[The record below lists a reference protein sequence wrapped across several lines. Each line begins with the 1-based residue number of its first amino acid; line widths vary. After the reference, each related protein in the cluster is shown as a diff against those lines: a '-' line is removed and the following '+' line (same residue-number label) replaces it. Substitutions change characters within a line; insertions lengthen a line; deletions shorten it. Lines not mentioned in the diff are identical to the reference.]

1 MLSALIGKMSFELK
15 TAKVLDSM
23 LEVKFFLFFMY
34 KSEFIR
40 WYFISIFLAKIPK
53 KEQEIGLKEK

>member
-1 MLSALIGKMSFELK
+1 MSFELK

-34 KSEFIR
+34 KTEFIR

-53 KEQEIGLKEK
+53 KEQEIGPKEK